1 MIQSSG
7 VKSAAMNDNSTWSSQ
22 PASPQPPIKAD
33 DTQPRI
39 IRPLKPRKPI
49 GLYALTGCLG
59 LIVITCACLS
69 FVLASIGSG
78 TLLALRDRWFGHD
91 TGTSIKTIVQVVQVM
106 TGNSDVWPV
115 PNNGRVVILLLGV
128 DTRGHS
134 VDDPTR
140 SDVIMLVTIDPATNS
155 AAMLSVPRDLYVPLP
170 NLNVQ
175 DRINTAYFW
184 GEANKLPGGGAG
196 YAKETIGWNLGVPIH
211 KFGVID
217 FNGFKAVIDS
227 IGGIDVDVPHEIIDD
242 EYPTEDYRTERLVI
256 PAGTIHMDGALALKY
271 VRTRHQDSDFG
282 RLQRQQQVILA
293 IRNKALSIGSIGKVP
308 EVLNT
313 LGDSL
318 QTDLT
323 LPEILT
329 LAKKWT
335 SIPKE
340 NIHTYQIDQ
349 TMTTSYVTPEGG
361 YVLLPDRAKIGS
373 IVAQF
378 LGQVTSTATQP

>member
-1 MIQSSG
+1 
-7 VKSAAMNDNSTWSSQ
+7 MNDNSIWSSQ
-22 PASPQPPIKAD
+22 PTPPPPPIKAD
-33 DTQPRI
+33 DTQPRARLI
-39 IRPLKPRKPI
+39 TPTIRRRKPI

-59 LIVITCACLS
+59 LIVMLCACTS
-69 FVLASIGSG
+69 FVLASIGPG
-78 TLLALRDRWFGHD
+78 TLLALRDRWLGRD
-91 TGTSIKTIVQVVQVM
+91 TGTSIRTIVQVVQVM

-115 PNNGRVVILLLGV
+115 ANNGRVVILLLGV
-128 DTRGHS
+128 DTRGKS
-134 VDDPTR
+134 VNDPTR

-170 NLNVQ
+170 NLNAQ

-184 GEANKLPGGGAG
+184 GEVNNMPGGSAG

-217 FNGFKAVIDS
+217 FNGFKAVVDS
-227 IGGIDVDVPHEIIDD
+227 IGGIEVNVPQEIIDN
-242 EYPTEDYRTERLVI
+242 EYPTEDYRTERLMI
-256 PAGTIHMDGALALKY
+256 PAGPIHMDGALALKY

-282 RLQRQQQVILA
+282 RLQRQQQVLLA
-293 IRNKALSIGSIGKVP
+293 IRDKALSIGSIGKVP

-329 LAKKWT
+329 LAKKWA
-335 SIPKE
+335 SIPKQ

-349 TMTTSYVTPEGG
+349 TMTTSYVTPTGG
-361 YVLLPDRAKIGS
+361 DVLLPDREAIGS

-378 LGQVTSTATQP
+378 LGQVAVKAGLP